1 VLRRGATLTV
11 LGRWI
16 AAHKSLVATATS
28 GAVIVAVVA
37 TLAIVSTGYTAQKLD
52 LGDGSVWVPNS
63 QSQVIGRANP
73 AVLELN
79 SVVRSKGAQLS
90 VVQSGDTV
98 LLVDRA
104 NATVSVV
111 DPATSAAGQPIALP
125 PQQPQVAVAG
135 GRIAIYEGG
144 TGQLWLVD
152 RDQLASFDATSPASL
167 NLGAHSVI
175 SVAPDGTLIAYSP
188 QTRRV
193 DRVDAATSDV
203 VGERWRTDLGK
214 GSSYQTTSVGG
225 QWAVLDAGARRLRLQ
240 DRTVDLSGLIPAGSD
255 PVLQQPGPDSDRVLV
270 ASNRGLISVPLD
282 GGSPTVVVADRSG
295 SPAAPLVLDGCV
307 YAAWS
312 SGQGWRRC
320 GTSEPVELRLARMT
334 GSASLSFLANTHQV
348 VLNDARGGASWAV
361 QHDGQLIDNWDDL
374 IQKDDQDQQ
383 QQNDQDVPPDVD
395 PEQKPPVAVDDQFG
409 ARPGRSTVLPV
420 LLNDYDPNGDVLVI
434 DSFDQPDPAQGRI
447 DLINRNQELQIT
459 LPATASAPVDVAYT
473 ISDGRGGTA
482 TATVHVAI
490 RTPDENSPP
499 QQVRTTRTTVEQAGR
514 ISTQV
519 IGDWVDPDGDP
530 FYLTAASS
538 TSGDLVTY
546 EPEGVVTFADN
557 GTGASAKNV
566 TLTMSD
572 GRSEGSGSLAVAV
585 KPRGEVPITVENWA
599 EPATAGLTTT
609 LRPLARVRGGS
620 GTIRLNAVPAKAG
633 ATITPN
639 FADGTF
645 TFVSDQV
652 GTHYV
657 DFTVTDGTHTAN
669 GLVRIVVTSPDAD
682 SRPITVPKT
691 IFVTALSSQTI
702 DPTQTDIDPAGGV
715 LVVTGLENVPQG
727 ADGQGGGVEAEV
739 LDQREVRVTLTRPL
753 EGQVVN
759 FNYRISN
766 GLADALGT
774 ISVVEIPAPAQL
786 QPPVAVDDQV
796 TVRVGDTVDIPV
808 LDNDSQPDGKPI
820 TLVPKLAQ
828 PLPQGGGLL
837 FASGDRLRYLAPANA
852 GNYSAVYSIQG
863 PDGQTAEATVSI
875 SVREVDAATNNPPVP
890 SRVTARVLAG
900 EEIRIPIP
908 LTGIDPDG
916 DSVSLIGIASN
927 PQKGSVLAVDAAAI
941 EYEAGAYSTGT
952 DTFQYTLVDALGARA
967 TGTIRVGISPRLD
980 GARNPVANADQVQA
994 RPGRTVSVQ
1003 VLANDSDPDGSPLT
1017 VTSAV
1022 GNTSGTRAKVIGG
1035 RIVQLTMPKTP
1046 GDYAAIYT
1054 IQNEYGGTSSNF
1066 VTVHVDPKA
1075 PLAYPIV
1082 QDTVLSVSD
1091 VVDRTTVD
1099 VPVLDNVF
1107 FADGPVSSLGLS
1119 LLPGY
1124 AGSAQVLSD
1133 HDVRVRIGAKSQ
1145 IIPFAVTHP
1154 DDSGIRSFGFI
1165 RVPGTDDAL
1174 PQLNTKAPPLV
1185 VKSEQSLDIDL
1196 NDYVVTLA
1204 GRGVRVT
1211 DHATVTAT
1219 HDDGD
1224 DLVVNDHTL
1233 RYTSAARYYG
1243 PASITFEVTDGSS
1256 AAGGAGR
1263 TAILTLPIKVEPRDN
1278 QPPAFLGN
1286 VVDFEPGQAK
1296 ELDLVKLT
1304 NYPYPDVDELVYT
1317 VLDPKPKGFETELNG
1332 QRLTVTADDDAR
1344 IGSTT
1349 SVSIGVRDAENSG
1362 QSGLLTLQ
1370 VVPSTRPLAQPV
1382 PDRAVAPRGGTT
1394 SVDVLA
1400 NDAANPFPKTPLRV
1414 VDIRGL
1420 DGASLPAGVSVTP
1433 NGDRSRL
1440 AVSVG
1445 SNAVP
1450 ADTTLQYEVADA
1462 TNDPS
1467 RYVWGNVT
1475 ISVQDVPDPV
1485 TDVHVTEFGDRTLK
1499 VGWTPGQFNNS
1510 PISGYQVAMA
1520 DASSGAVLS
1529 TTTCTATAG
1538 CTIATP
1544 GNGPGNAV
1552 VLSVVAVNGIGS
1564 SNPTTMPGTIW
1575 SDIIPPPPD
1584 NLGSAPLNG
1593 GLRVTWTKPA
1603 TSGGSPITQYIV
1615 TVGGVVSSLSV
1626 NPNDP
1631 VGTTYARNVQ
1641 GGSITNGAVTGYS
1654 VSARNSAPNSLA
1666 TWNEADGTGIPAGPP
1681 VAVGGVS
1688 ASAST
1693 TDGTTAQAS
1702 WQGAFSDNGAG
1713 IRNYFGVI
1721 TTGGAPA
1728 CTVTGVETGN
1738 GQVVKPDGAA
1748 VYSAGTSTAS
1758 FSGLTPN
1765 TTYTVTI
1772 YAWNGQGCTAI
1783 SSNTVV
1789 PRSQPGTVS
1798 GAGAGQP
1805 VPSGVGRWDPTLASP
1820 SPTGSTSYQY
1830 RIVVGGAAG
1839 EAQELGTGRLLQDV
1853 SAYGR
1858 TDVGFQL
1865 KECDSWPEVRLCS
1878 ASWSATFPMPEP
1890 IDNSTLGSLVASTA
1904 FGSVTWTWGSI
1915 PTGSYTAIDYRCT
1928 NGGSWT
1934 PLAAN
1939 GSCQGQA
1946 FFNLPPLQVRITANG
1961 GQTYIRS
1968 YDADDYPG

>member
-1 VLRRGATLTV
+1 VRRV
-11 LGRWI
+11 IGRLL
-16 AAHKSLVATATS
+16 AAHKSLVATVAS
-28 GAVIVAVVA
+28 GVAIVAVVVTVA
-37 TLAIVSTGYTAQKLD
+37 VVSTGYTAQKLD

-79 SVVRSKGAQLS
+79 TVVRSKGAQLS
-90 VVQSGDTV
+90 VAQSGNTV

-104 NATVSVV
+104 NATVSIV
-111 DPATSAAGQPIALP
+111 DPATSVAGQPIALP
-125 PQQPQVAVAG
+125 PQQPQVAIAG
-135 GRIAIYEGG
+135 GRVAIYEGG

-152 RDQLASFDATSPASL
+152 RDQLASFDATGPATLS
-167 NLGAHSVI
+167 LGAHSVI

-188 QTRRV
+188 QTSQVYRI
-193 DRVDAATSDV
+193 DAATSDV
-203 VGERWRTDLGK
+203 VGQHWSTDLGK
-214 GSSYQTTSVGG
+214 GSSYQTTSVGDR
-225 QWAVLDAGARRLRLQ
+225 WAVLDAGSRRLQLEG
-240 DRTVDLSGLIPAGSD
+240 RTVDLSGLIPRGSD

-270 ASNRGLISVPLD
+270 ASDRGLVSVPLS
-282 GGSPTVVVADRSG
+282 GGAATTIVSDRSG

-320 GTSEPVELRLARMT
+320 GADDPTTLRLPGMVGGA
-334 GSASLSFLANTHQV
+334 ALSFLVNTAQV

-361 QHDGQLIDNWDDL
+361 QHDGELIDNWSDL
-374 IQKDDQDQQ
+374 IQKDDQQQQ

-434 DSFDQPDPAQGRI
+434 DSFDQIDPAQGRI
-447 DLINRNQELQIT
+447 DLINRDQQLQLT
-459 LPATASAPVDVAYT
+459 LPATASAPIDFTYT

-499 QQVRTTRTTVEQAGR
+499 QQVRTTKTTVEAGGR

-546 EPEGVVTFADN
+546 TPDGVVTFADN
-557 GTGASAKNV
+557 GTGTSAKNV
-566 TLTMSD
+566 TITMSD
-572 GRSEGSGSLAVAV
+572 GRAEGSGSLAVTV
-585 KPRGEVPITVENWA
+585 KPKGEVPITVEDWA
-599 EPATAGLTTT
+599 APATADLPIT
-609 LRPLARVRGGS
+609 LRPLTHVRGGS
-620 GTIRLNAVPAKAG
+620 GMIRLNAVPAKAG

-645 TFVSDQV
+645 SFVSDQV

-657 DFTVTDGTHTAN
+657 DFTVTDGTHTAT

-702 DPTQTDIDPAGGV
+702 DPTTTDIDPAGGV
-715 LVVTGLENVPQG
+715 LVVTGLENVP
-727 ADGQGGGVEAEV
+727 AGGGVEAEV
-739 LDQREVRVTLTRPL
+739 LDQHDVRVTLTRPL
-753 EGQVVN
+753 GGQVVG
-759 FNYRISN
+759 FNYWISN

-786 QPPVAVDDQV
+786 QPPVAVDDTA
-796 TVRVGDTVDIPV
+796 TVRVGDTIDIPV

-828 PLPQGGGLL
+828 PLPAGGGLL
-837 FASGDRLRYLAPANA
+837 FASGDVLRYLAPQTA
-852 GNYSAVYSIQG
+852 GNYSAVYSIAG
-863 PDGQTAEATVSI
+863 PDGQTAQANVSI
-875 SVREVDAATNNPPVP
+875 SVREVDASTNNPPVP
-890 SRVTARVLAG
+890 TRVTARVLAG
-900 EEIRIPIP
+900 ETIKVPIP

-927 PQKGSVLAVDAAAI
+927 PQKGSVLAVDAADI
-941 EYEAGAYSTGT
+941 QYQAGVYSSGT
-952 DTFQYTLVDALGARA
+952 DTFQYTVVDALGARA
-967 TGTIRVGISPRLD
+967 TGTIRIGISPRLE
-980 GARNPVANADQVQA
+980 GARNPVANADYVQA

-1017 VTSAV
+1017 VTGAV
-1022 GNTSGTRAKVIGG
+1022 PNTAGTKAKVIGG
-1035 RIVQLTMPKTP
+1035 SVVRLTMPRTP
-1046 GDYAAIYT
+1046 GTYAAIYT
-1054 IQNEYGGTSSNF
+1054 IQNDFGGTSSNF
-1066 VTVHVDPKA
+1066 VTVDVDPKA
-1075 PLAYPIV
+1075 PLAYPVV

-1124 AGSAQVLSD
+1124 ASGAQVLPD
-1133 HDVRVRIGAKSQ
+1133 DDIRVKIGEKSQ
-1145 IIPFAVTHP
+1145 VIPFAVSHP
-1154 DDSGIRSFGFI
+1154 DDPTIRSFGFI

-1185 VKSEQSLDIDL
+1185 VKSEQTLDIDL
-1196 NDYVVTLA
+1196 DDYVVTLA
-1204 GRGVRVT
+1204 GKGVKIT
-1211 DHATVTAT
+1211 DQATVKAT
-1219 HDDGD
+1219 HANGD
-1224 DLVVNDHTL
+1224 DLVVDSHTL
-1233 RYTSAARYYG
+1233 RYTSAARYFG

-1256 AAGGAGR
+1256 ANGGAGR
-1263 TAILTLPIKVEPRDN
+1263 TAILTLPIKVNPRDN
-1278 QPPAFLGN
+1278 QPPDFVGN
-1286 VVDFEPGQAK
+1286 VVDFEPGQSK

-1304 NYPYPDVDELVYT
+1304 NYPYPDVNELVYT
-1317 VLDPKPKGFETELNG
+1317 VLDPQPKDFTAQLNG
-1332 QRLTVTADDDAR
+1332 QRLTLTAGDDAQT
-1344 IGSTT
+1344 GSTT
-1349 SVSIGVRDAENSG
+1349 SVSIGVRDAVNPG
-1362 QSGLLTLQ
+1362 HSGLITLQ

-1394 SVDVLA
+1394 TVDVLA
-1400 NDAANPFPKTPLRV
+1400 NDAANNPFPKTPLRV
-1414 VDIRGL
+1414 IDIRGL
-1420 DGASLPAGVSVTP
+1420 DGSNLPDGVTVTP

-1440 AVSVG
+1440 SVAVS
-1445 SNAVP
+1445 SKAQP

-1485 TDVHVTEFGDRTLK
+1485 TDVHVTEFGDRLLK

-1510 PISGYQVAMA
+1510 PISGYQVAMS
-1520 DASSGAVLS
+1520 DAMTGDLIS
-1529 TTTCTATAG
+1529 TTSCASTVG
-1538 CTIATP
+1538 CALTTP

-1564 SNPTTMPGTIW
+1564 SSPTTMPGTIW
-1575 SDIIPPPPD
+1575 SDVIPPPP
-1584 NLGSAPLNG
+1584 NGLSSAPLDG
-1593 GLRVTWTKPA
+1593 GLRIGWTKPA
-1603 TSGGSPITQYIV
+1603 ASGGSPITQYV
-1615 TVGGVVSSLSV
+1615 VNVGGVVSTLSA
-1626 NPNDP
+1626 PAGDP
-1631 VGTTYARNVQ
+1631 VGAQYFLNVR
-1641 GGSITNGAVTGYS
+1641 GGSITNGAVTAFS

-1693 TDGTTAQAS
+1693 TDGTSAQAS
-1702 WQGAFSDNGAG
+1702 WQGAFSGNGAA
-1713 IRNYFGVI
+1713 IQTYYAVI
-1721 TTGGAPA
+1721 TAGAVPA
-1728 CTVTGVETGN
+1728 CVVSGVETGN
-1738 GQVVKPDGAA
+1738 GQVTQSPGGQQLGSDAS
-1748 VYSAGTSTAS
+1748 SAQFG
-1758 FSGLTPN
+1758 GLAPN
-1765 TTYTVTI
+1765 TTYTVYI
-1772 YAWNGQGCTAI
+1772 YAFNGQGCTAI
-1783 SSNTVV
+1783 GSNQVT
-1789 PRSQPGTVS
+1789 PRAKPGTVTGGS
-1798 GAGAGQP
+1798 AGPAAPEGDGQHW
-1805 VPSGVGRWDPTLASP
+1805 SPTLASP
-1820 SPTGSTSYQY
+1820 SPSGTVQYQY
-1830 RIVVGGAAG
+1830 RIVINNVPG
-1839 EAQELGTGRLLQDV
+1839 EAHTIMTPGGFLSDP
-1853 SAYGR
+1853 SAYGQPN
-1858 TDVGFQL
+1858 VGFQL
-1865 KECDSWPEVRLCS
+1865 KECDLYQEIPAPGLCS
-1878 ASWSATFPMPEP
+1878 DNWSSTFPMQEP
-1890 IDNSTLGSLVASTA
+1890 IDNSQLGSLAATRS
-1904 FGSVTWTWGSI
+1904 GGLGGGTWTWGSI
-1915 PTGSYTAIDYRCT
+1915 PTGSYTAMDYRCS
-1928 NGGSWT
+1928 NGNWST
-1934 PLAAN
+1934 LSAN
-1939 GSCQGQA
+1939 GSCVSNTLFGIA
-1946 FFNLPPLQVRITANG
+1946 DLQVRITANN

-1968 YDADDYPG
+1968 YNASDFGG